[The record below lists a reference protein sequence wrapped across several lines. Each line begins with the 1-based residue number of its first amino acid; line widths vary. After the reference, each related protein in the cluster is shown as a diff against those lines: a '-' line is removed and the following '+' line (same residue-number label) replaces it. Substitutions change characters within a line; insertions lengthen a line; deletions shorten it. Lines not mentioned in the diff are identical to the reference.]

1 MACQA
6 TAFAMGLL
14 RADDGKSAKKAGALI
29 VETLKR
35 NSLPDVD
42 KVMGWP
48 KGRAVKEA
56 ERVLDEV
63 GSR

>member
-1 MACQA
+1 
-6 TAFAMGLL
+6 MGLL
-14 RADDGKSAKKAGALI
+14 RADDGKFAKKAGALI
-29 VETLKR
+29 AETLKR

-56 ERVLDEV
+56 EKVLDEV
-63 GSR
+63 GSK